1 MNASRP
7 MRLDAFLRQWNP
19 PLYRKFMKEKMT
31 PAQYKKW
38 KSLF

>member
-1 MNASRP
+1 MQPPYEVDAS
-7 MRLDAFLRQWNP
+7 LRQWNP

-38 KSLF
+38 KEFL